1 MPPGERTPSGRSHH
15 RGARPGTV
23 TAVLCTGFDPAGDEA
38 VYRVRDTVRAAGVPL
53 PDRPPH
59 RPHFS
64 LAAARVPPGEQ
75 LDRVCAVAAEVAAR
89 HEPIPVVL
97 TEVGRFGRAGALWLG
112 PAPTRGLPALQR
124 DVYRSLKQA
133 GWPSAFGERS
143 APNLWVPHCTLATR
157 VAKPLLRELQER
169 VQEGYEPIRTAV
181 DALAVILVGGRGD
194 IAHYPLGRPSP
205 SASAPEPG

>member
-1 MPPGERTPSGRSHH
+1 LAS
-15 RGARPGTV
+15 GTV
-23 TAVLCTGFDPAGDEA
+23 TAVVCTAFDAAADEA
-38 VYRVRDTVRAAGVPL
+38 VYAVREVLREAGVPL

-64 LAAARVPPGEQ
+64 LAAARVQRGAE
-75 LDRVCAVAAEVAAR
+75 LDRVCEVAAEVAAR
-89 HEPIPVVL
+89 RAPVPLVL
-97 TEVGRFGRAGALWLG
+97 SEVGRFGRAGALWLG

-124 DVYRSLKQA
+124 DVYRSLKHA

-157 VAKPLLRELQER
+157 VAKPRLRELQELLAGR
-169 VQEGYEPIRTAV
+169 YDTIRATV

-194 IAHYPLGRPSP
+194 VAHFPLSEGDGTLP
-205 SASAPEPG
+205 A